1 MTQLNFTLA
10 PDVFVDD
17 DFVSYA
23 WWPPLR
29 FHPSDEVGDDILFS
43 RHDSTAL
50 ELIFDSEATLA
61 IERRILSG
69 STNGRPVKVVATAT
83 AGTTI
88 HTAHATSID
97 EVWLWAVN
105 TDTTARKLTVELGG
119 TSSPDD
125 LIEVTIPA
133 EGGLVL
139 VAPGLSVTGSVVV
152 RAFCATANVV
162 NVVGFVNRIS

>member
-1 MTQLNFTLA
+1 MAQLNFTLA

-17 DFVSYA
+17 ELVSYA

-29 FHPSDEVGDDILFS
+29 FHPSDEVGDDILFT

-50 ELIFDSEATLA
+50 ELLFDSEATLA

-105 TDTTARKLTVELGG
+105 TDTTARKLTIELGG

>member
-1 MTQLNFTLA
+1 MAQLNFTLA

-29 FHPSDEVGDDILFS
+29 FHPSDEVGDDILFT
-43 RHDSTAL
+43 RHDSTDI
-50 ELIFDSEATLA
+50 IFDSEATLA

>member
-1 MTQLNFTLA
+1 MAQLNFTLA
-10 PDVFVDD
+10 PDVFTDNEL
-17 DFVSYA
+17 VSYA

-29 FHPSDEVGDDILFS
+29 FHPSDEADNDLLFT
-43 RHDSTAL
+43 RHDSTDIL
-50 ELIFDSEATLA
+50 FDSEATLA

-69 STNGRPVKVVATAT
+69 STNGRPVKVAATAT

-119 TSSPDD
+119 TSAPDD

-152 RAFCATANVV
+152 RAFAATSNVI
-162 NVVGFVNRIS
+162 NIVGFVNRIS